1 VIRTFQSELK
11 KYRPWQI
18 LKKELLK
25 DMFPQMTIHSTKLG
39 YYDLILVLVNESG
52 EPIAISENTEDTK
65 SYMAFT
71 QASLLNRI
79 SDAYSETQIIN
90 EDFDD
95 LCLAEHQLS
104 TFMVGDLIQY
114 LSSSSKVKSIKV
126 NPILFK
132 SDNFDKNLYFC
143 EDVIFAPIFDSI
155 TQKYMMTDPD
165 QALALLSIKPKDMER
180 FGIEIT
186 FHAITNTELSDEK
199 ECRQNAIKEKIE
211 QLSFYAPRIPIKRGS
226 ASIYCVILNLD
237 NEMEETAFIRDYR
250 TFDNHSDVIFLNSNL
265 EIKTGQLERIP
276 YDGETIDTI
285 FTPIIEWQRKK
296 HLELWK

>member
-1 VIRTFQSELK
+1 MIRTFQSELK

-25 DMFPQMTIHSTKLG
+25 EMFPQLTIHSSKLG
-39 YYDLILVLVNESG
+39 YYDLILVLVNENG
-52 EPIAISENTEDTK
+52 EPVAVSENSDDTK

-71 QASLLNRI
+71 EASLLNRI
-79 SDAYSETQIIN
+79 SDAYTETQIMN
-90 EDFDD
+90 EEFDD
-95 LCLAEHQLS
+95 LCLPQHRLS

-114 LSSSSKVKSIKV
+114 LSTNTKVSSIKV

-143 EDVIFAPIFDSI
+143 EDVIFAPIFDNI
-155 TQKYMMTDPD
+155 TQKYMMTDPA
-165 QALALLSIKPKDMER
+165 QALALLSIKPQDMER

-186 FHAITNTELSDEK
+186 FHSITNAELSEEK
-199 ECRQNAIKEKIE
+199 ECRQNTIKEKIE
-211 QLSFYAPRIPIKRGS
+211 QLSFYVPRIPIKRGS
-226 ASIYCVILNLD
+226 ASIYCVILNLE

-250 TFDNHSDVIFLNSNL
+250 TFDNHSDVIFLNSSL
-265 EIKTGQLERIP
+265 EIKTGQLERIQ

-285 FTPIIEWQRKK
+285 FTPIIE
-296 HLELWK
+296 

>member
-1 VIRTFQSELK
+1 MIRTFQSELK

-114 LSSSSKVKSIKV
+114 THTSSRHYKNDQYGIIVEVVPVLPAWLSAGYMYKIQFATRVSVMKSDYFKVIKSID
-126 NPILFK
+126 L
-132 SDNFDKNLYFC
+132 
-143 EDVIFAPIFDSI
+143 
-155 TQKYMMTDPD
+155 
-165 QALALLSIKPKDMER
+165 
-180 FGIEIT
+180 
-186 FHAITNTELSDEK
+186 
-199 ECRQNAIKEKIE
+199 
-211 QLSFYAPRIPIKRGS
+211 
-226 ASIYCVILNLD
+226 
-237 NEMEETAFIRDYR
+237 
-250 TFDNHSDVIFLNSNL
+250 
-265 EIKTGQLERIP
+265 
-276 YDGETIDTI
+276 
-285 FTPIIEWQRKK
+285 KK
-296 HLELWK
+296 